1 MLPILN
7 IGPLALQAPLLIL
20 LIGVWLGISLSEKQA
35 SKASLPEADIGN
47 LLLVTLGTLVAGAR
61 LVFVIQNLPR
71 YLDAPLGILLPNPDT
86 LALLE
91 GSVLA
96 VIAAIVYGQ
105 RKNLPMWETL
115 DVLIPGMILFLMAA
129 AGKDL
134 ASGAAYG
141 TPADLPWAIDL
152 WGMKRHPVQAYE
164 FLIDAVF
171 LVMILRL
178 GVSGKPGTRFFLGT
192 ALLAGGRLFV
202 EGFRAEAFVIG
213 NGWRVAQIVML
224 VVLLGALVMLRKRA
238 GSS

>member
-20 LIGVWLGISLSEKQA
+20 LAGLWLGISLSERVA
-35 SKASLPEADIGN
+35 GKASLPEGDIGN
-47 LLLVTLGTLVAGAR
+47 LLLVTLGTLILGAR
-61 LVFVIQNLPR
+61 LVFVIQNFPL
-71 YLDAPLGILLPNPDT
+71 YFNAPLGIILPNPDT

-96 VIAAIVYGQ
+96 VIAAVVYGQ
-105 RKNLPMWETL
+105 RKNLPLWETL
-115 DVLIPGMILFLMAA
+115 DVLIPGVILFLMAA

-141 TPADLPWAIDL
+141 TPSDLPWAIEL
-152 WGMKRHPVQAYE
+152 WGVKRHPVQAYE

-171 LVMILRL
+171 LVLMLRL
-178 GVSGKPGTRFFLGT
+178 GVTGRPGTRFFLGT

-213 NGWRVAQIVML
+213 GGWRVVQFGLL
-224 VVLLGALVMLRKRA
+224 VVLVWALVMLRKRVV
-238 GSS
+238 ST